1 MGSEVPARRWPE
13 CWRRRPYATF
23 GSVAISLVMARRRG
37 GTHSKKLCGQ
47 KGQKGQKGRGLPL
60 KALETYQQVDMPDQ
74 ALVDVPRVLVVDVV

>member
-23 GSVAISLVMARRRG
+23 GSVAISLVMVIRRG
-37 GTHSKKLCGQ
+37 GTHSKKLCGE
-47 KGQKGQKGRGLPL
+47 KGQKGRGLPL
-60 KALETYQQVDMPDQ
+60 KDLETYQQVDMPDQ